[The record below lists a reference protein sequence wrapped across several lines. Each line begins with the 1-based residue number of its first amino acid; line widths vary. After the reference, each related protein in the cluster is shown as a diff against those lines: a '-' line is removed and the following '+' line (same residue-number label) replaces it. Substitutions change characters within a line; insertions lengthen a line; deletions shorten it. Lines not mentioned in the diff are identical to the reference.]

1 MNTSRLELL
10 QVMPVF
16 GGISE
21 EALHFLLERAK
32 TVEVASG
39 ERFFREGE
47 IGESMFV
54 LEAGRVE
61 VLRELDGEALTL
73 AELGAGDCFGEMALI
88 ECMARSATVK
98 ALEDCRAF
106 KLTYPALHELYNFD
120 DSQFLLIQM
129 NLARELSRRLRK
141 AGDLLSKA
149 REQIR
154 ELRQHHD
161 LLI

>member
-1 MNTSRLELL
+1 MNTRLQLL
-10 QVMPVF
+10 QAMPVF

-21 EALHFLLERAK
+21 RALQFLLESA
-32 TVEVASG
+32 TTTEVSGG

-47 IGESMFV
+47 LGESMFV
-54 LEAGRVE
+54 LESGRVA
-61 VLRELDGEALTL
+61 VVRELDGEALTL
-73 AELGAGDCFGEMALI
+73 AELDSGDCFGEMALI
-88 ECMARSATVK
+88 ECMARSATVQ

-106 KLTYPALHELYNFD
+106 ELAFAALHELYRFD
-120 DSQFLLIQM
+120 NDQFLLIQM

-154 ELRQHHD
+154 ELRQHHE